1 MIELS
6 TLTYCNI
13 KALGQK
19 YAGMFSNNDELSDEL
34 FKSGKNVH
42 EHVWRMPVDIE
53 HHEAL

>member
-19 YAGMFSNNDELSDEL
+19 YAGMFSNDDELSDQL
-34 FKSGKNVH
+34 FKFGKNVH
-42 EHVWRMPVDIE
+42 
-53 HHEAL
+53 